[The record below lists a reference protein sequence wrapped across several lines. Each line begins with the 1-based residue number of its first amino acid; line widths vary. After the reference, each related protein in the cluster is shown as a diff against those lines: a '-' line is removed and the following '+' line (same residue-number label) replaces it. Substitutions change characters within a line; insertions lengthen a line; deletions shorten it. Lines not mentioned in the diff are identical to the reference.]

1 MAAGLLGGRLEGTS
15 DLMDQAHD
23 WMGHNDRR
31 TPSFSKD
38 SAGFAKHHMICYGH
52 QAHQQQQ
59 NGQIFPYNVS
69 FFLFLGP
76 FDYIK

>member
-1 MAAGLLGGRLEGTS
+1 MSAGLLGGGLEGTP
-15 DLMDQAHD
+15 DLMHPAHD
-23 WMGHNDRR
+23 WMGHSDRR

-38 SAGFAKHHMICYGH
+38 SVGLAKHHMICQGR
-52 QAHQQQQ
+52 QAHQHQQ
-59 NGQIFPYNVS
+59 NGQILSYNVS